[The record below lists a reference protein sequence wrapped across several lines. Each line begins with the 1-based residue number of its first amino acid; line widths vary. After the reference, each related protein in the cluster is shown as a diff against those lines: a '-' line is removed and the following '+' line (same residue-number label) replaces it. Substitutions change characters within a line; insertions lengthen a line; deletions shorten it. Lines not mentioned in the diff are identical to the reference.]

1 MAEFPPGVYYIGDPC
16 YVIPDEEWDE
26 YIEVSDAESNETA
39 FFHGEPTWSHY
50 TAHGDGEYH
59 NSSRSMALPVD
70 SGTIGVVPQA
80 LWAKNLT
87 DDEIEGLGHIYTAK
101 SGFKAHY
108 NNGVFTIGR
117 FKINTDF

>member
-16 YVIPDEEWDE
+16 YVIPGEQWDE
-26 YIEVSDAESNETA
+26 YIDVVSAESNDTGM
-39 FFHGEPTWSHY
+39 FHGSPTWSHY
-50 TAHGDGEYH
+50 TAHGDGEYY
-59 NSSRSMALPVD
+59 NGSRSMALPVD
-70 SGTIGVVPQA
+70 SGTIGVVPEA
-80 LWAKNLT
+80 LWAANLSE
-87 DDEIEGLGHIYTAK
+87 DDIAQLGYIFTSK